1 MSSGFLIF
9 VVSVL
14 GILTAELF
22 YLAADA
28 LVAFVAMLFGA
39 SFKSFFRKG
48 LWGLAA
54 VPLIFAYGSLV
65 ERNLYKVKEVEIVS
79 GKVPGSS
86 QLIRCQAQVFGAC
99 CRKDKFS

>member
-28 LVAFVAMLFGA
+28 LVAFVAMLFVQIFFPQGA
-39 SFKSFFRKG
+39 
-48 LWGLAA
+48 L
-54 VPLIFAYGSLV
+54 
-65 ERNLYKVKEVEIVS
+65 
-79 GKVPGSS
+79 
-86 QLIRCQAQVFGAC
+86 GAC
-99 CRKDKFS
+99 CRAFDFCIREPGRTQSV